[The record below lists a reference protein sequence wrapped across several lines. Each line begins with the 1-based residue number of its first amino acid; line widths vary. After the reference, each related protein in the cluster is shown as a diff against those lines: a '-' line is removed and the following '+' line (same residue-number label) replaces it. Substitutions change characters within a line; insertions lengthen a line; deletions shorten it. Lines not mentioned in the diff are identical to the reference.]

1 MAKDNN
7 NLVNGF
13 IDNISMVRV
22 YVDTETIDKT
32 ITFNEAVNGWSSFKS
47 FVPENGV
54 SLSKKYF
61 TFKNGALWKH
71 YVPKIQGEVGAF
83 DSDGFFV
90 NYSTYEADNYNVFYD
105 IPSYSSITSVINQDP
120 SLVKTFNTI
129 NYEGSQANIIQPIN
143 ESEVTVNNANAWVN
157 QGNVLGWQCAEI
169 KTDLDAGSVIEFIK
183 KEGKWFNYIKG
194 LNQGQVLDTSKFSVQ
209 GIGIISST
217 NATNF
222 TGVSIGSIDTGNG
235 GGGQVDGGGVV
246 Y

>member
-1 MAKDNN
+1 M
-7 NLVNGF
+7 
-13 IDNISMVRV
+13 
-22 YVDTETIDKT
+22 
-32 ITFNEAVNGWSSFKS
+32 
-47 FVPENGV
+47 
-54 SLSKKYF
+54 
-61 TFKNGALWKH
+61 
-71 YVPKIQGEVGAF
+71 
-83 DSDGFFV
+83 
-90 NYSTYEADNYNVFYD
+90 FYD

-169 KTDLDAGSVIEFIK
+169 KTDLDAGSVIEFVK